1 MAEMAQVK
9 ERRERGSK
17 PTRWHMR
24 EMREMRVLCGEAA
37 RERERGVRGV
47 RGVKMVRVKERW
59 GGKSRGSAAVA
70 ADHSVSVVVEG
81 AVWLWGQRVGW
92 QVKEQVGGGRMWCV
106 GGGRENDGDSGDRR
120 RDVGAESVGKGG
132 KEWEGERVAARAQ
145 RAAEDSEGV
154 GTGGK
159 ITAGAESGVAA
170 GQRVWG
176 RGWEREERVAAR
188 ALRERVEVDSACRGR
203 QWGIGGRQR
212 GGSDRWRDGSGDRV
226 VWPQGREGDGG

>member
-1 MAEMAQVK
+1 M
-9 ERRERGSK
+9 
-17 PTRWHMR
+17 
-24 EMREMRVLCGEAA
+24 
-37 RERERGVRGV
+37 VRG
-47 RGVKMVRVKERW
+47 KE
-59 GGKSRGSAAVA
+59 GGGSESRGGGVGA
-70 ADHSVSVVVEG
+70 ADCGVAVVVEG
-81 AVWLWGQRVGW
+81 AARLRGQRVGW

-132 KEWEGERVAARAQ
+132 KEWEGER
-145 RAAEDSEGV
+145 AAEDSKGV

-176 RGWEREERVAAR
+176 QGWEREERVAAR

-203 QWGIGGRQR
+203 QWGI
-212 GGSDRWRDGSGDRV
+212 
-226 VWPQGREGDGG
+226 